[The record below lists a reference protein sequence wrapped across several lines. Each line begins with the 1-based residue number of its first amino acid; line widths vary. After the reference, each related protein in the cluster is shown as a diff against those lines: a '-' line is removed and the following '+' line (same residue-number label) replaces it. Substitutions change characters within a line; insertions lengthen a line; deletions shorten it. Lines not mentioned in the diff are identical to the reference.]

1 VPSGDFLAD
10 DTIAWRG
17 AYDMQMRA
25 VRRLQ

>member
-1 VPSGDFLAD
+1 VRSGDFLAD
-10 DTIAWRG
+10 ATIAWRD